1 MGKRVEKHLNLSI
14 IIDKKQVAAIQNTM
28 HKSSNKL
35 QRMKN
40 SCFWINAQS
49 FSGPIKMTV
58 RIPDLTHTNA
68 QKECLWM
75 SALYVSRKQ
84 EHRSIK
90 AH

>member
-14 IIDKKQVAAIQNTM
+14 IIDKKQVAAILNTM

-40 SCFWINAQS
+40 SFWINAQS
-49 FSGPIKMTV
+49 FSGPIKLTV
-58 RIPDLTHTNA
+58 RVPDLTHTDA

-75 SALYVSRKQ
+75 SALCVSRKQ
-84 EHRSIK
+84 ERRSIK